1 MAKREETKEG
11 RELHCSTRPWITAS
25 TISRFARA
33 IPFVR
38 YMHATDRLH
47 QERRR

>member
-1 MAKREETKEG
+1 EETKEG

-33 IPFVR
+33 I